1 MNLFFLNIDPKQ
13 CAQEHCDKHVVKM
26 VLEIV
31 QMLYTA
37 HHLNGNGNGLPEFA
51 YKLSHAKHP
60 ISIWI
65 RECFEN
71 WNYAINVAKYL
82 SEEYT
87 YRYNKIH
94 SCQKHIEWLL
104 LNTPKFKKGNYK
116 VDQTFSY
123 NKEFESMGMTP
134 VPLAM
139 PDECKRID
147 NFSTKNDNFSTKNDN
162 FSLKNDNFS
171 LKNGT
176 IISYRNYYI
185 MKKRKFARWTSRI
198 IPRWYTSINLRKI
211 FN

>member
-1 MNLFFLNIDPKQ
+1 MNLFFINVDPKK
-13 CAQEHCDKHVVKM
+13 CAEEHCDKHVVKM

-37 HHLNGNGNGLPEFA
+37 LHINGNSTGNGLPEFA
-51 YKLSHAKHP
+51 YKISHVKHP
-60 ISIWI
+60 TSIWI
-65 RECFEN
+65 RSCFEN
-71 WNYAINVAKYL
+71 WNYAITVAKCL

-94 SCQKHIEWLL
+94 SCQKHIDWLL
-104 LNTPKFKKGNYK
+104 LNTPNFSKGVFKI
-116 VDQTFSY
+116 DQSFSS

-139 PDECKRID
+139 PDECKLD
-147 NFSTKNDNFSTKNDN
+147 
-162 FSLKNDNFS
+162 
-171 LKNGT
+171 GT
-176 IISYRNYYI
+176 IDSYRNYYI
-185 MKKRKFARWTSRI
+185 MKIQPFARWTSRP